1 MEKLEKEIERTQQI
15 HESKFMLIKEEALK
29 VEDMLNE
36 ERRDKSIVEEKKKK
50 EIQFVENS
58 LEIVIN
64 QEKKQLREQDMKIAR
79 SIDEKF

>member
-50 EIQFVENS
+50 EI
-58 LEIVIN
+58 
-64 QEKKQLREQDMKIAR
+64 
-79 SIDEKF
+79 